1 MLPIDNIPKNEAQAR
16 ELAPLVKA
24 DPEAAALTSAYR
36 APVRLVRPPRSRR
49 CGRRDRLVHPLA
61 RVWAGQRW

>member
-1 MLPIDNIPKNEAQAR
+1 MVVLPLVVDTNNCAPPANEAQAR

-36 APVRLVRPPRSRR
+36 APVRLLRRLWSAAILVMRGSMPR
-49 CGRRDRLVHPLA
+49 
-61 RVWAGQRW
+61 